1 MDPVVAAGPRTRM
14 EPRTSEWSL
23 TVLLLVT
30 VMLFSMATSS
40 SPVGGG
46 PEWNRTAGSFSP
58 PSPSSL
64 PLPLRPHAA
73 NPESAYRGKRGS
85 LAEDSGAQGI
95 HLLLRPPDLLSPS
108 LSPRLP
114 PHNRPPP
121 APLSPWE
128 QSNSLEE
135 AWASGDY
142 LETLSFVLPNGED
155 LALATPLPG
164 HPFDDD
170 DDDDA
175 GGDWALSYEGVLPRR
190 PTPPL
195 DSHVLFSPSTAAPG
209 VPPHTR
215 HARPDV
221 FPAWDDDYDPED
233 LAPLQPTEILLPDMN
248 SLEYYTN
255 LLAKESVKEGS
266 RPPSGEKH
274 GVRFSQPFVPPTVIH
289 NQSRARPP
297 AVKGEQN
304 SEASPR
310 SAPPPRRE
318 PEHPLADP
326 TPWLSLSPSL
336 TSDLEAPTVG
346 PSEPE
351 EKDLFGPSEPP
362 RSSNTTSRV
371 LQPPPLGPPTHLER
385 PYTPA
390 EVTDNPG
397 KSTTHRTAIS
407 LTRAP
412 PVTTPRMAQTPP
424 GKQYL
429 CNVSKPELYLVR
441 VGGTRGSVAGFSQV
455 RDLLR
460 REFNRSVELQFLRT
474 PSSFAFRVVS
484 GPLIYTAISVIN
496 ALRRL
501 SRLSGTVPAVSALYT
516 VPDVRYQVH
525 TLLLFVPAHVD
536 VRVCNFSERVES
548 GLVMAYSE
556 TRRRSLESG
565 AVSVQLLNITLNS
578 VRMAGERKLPVD
590 IVFAV
595 RDGRGY
601 LPGYEVSR
609 HLRNLSLVEFSFYVG
624 FPALQIAEPFH
635 YPELNT
641 SHHLRSTWVRTV
653 LLGVPDEIVSE
664 RSFKARVERRLASLL
679 EEGLGASGRRRWRRA
694 TAAADSSLQVVRVAR
709 VSGPKRPL
717 EVLYFVE
724 GPGGTRVPAEETA
737 ETLNSLDLQRAAI
750 VLGHQVQRPMAQPVE
765 TVSVP
770 PSETQSSS
778 IWLIVGVIVP
788 VLLALFII
796 ILLYWKLCGSEKLE
810 FQPDAI
816 NTIQQRQKLQASS
829 VKGFD
834 FAKLHLGQHSKD
846 DIMVIQEAGPP
857 PAPAKE
863 VTPSDGGGLN
873 TPKSKGSSTK
883 TGRTARRR
891 GRTSQS
897 DADSLGSDQSSGRE
911 SAEESTRLAATPMEA
926 KQQKKPPKNAP
937 SVGDEL
943 MSSSSIFDHVDRLS
957 RGSSDGVRR
966 QAGKVQLIAMQ
977 PRASTPARPSPS
989 LSQKVSTEVALR
1001 HKSEMEQRRNKLRQ
1015 RAKRRGQCEFP
1026 SMDDIMDAFGDGP
1039 VQTEVAQR
1047 LYSSAHDH
1055 MDYTDCIPRADT
1067 PSPPTPTDERRR
1079 GRHSPRGRRAPPG
1092 PGSLP
1097 DTDQD
1102 RLLMDQAATYRKY
1115 PGLNN
1120 VAYMS
1125 DPDLPPDHRS
1135 PSPADE
1141 VFDAALAPPPYAP
1154 PRPSIEEARQQMH
1167 SLLDDAFA
1175 LVSPTSRGLSPALP
1189 GPLGRQWGSYP
1200 AGPSHSPLSARYA
1213 ELGVSPI
1220 SGLGAQGH
1228 LQRQSSG
1235 GFVSSGERL
1244 QDHLYSSR
1252 GRYKQLPSSS
1262 RPRPVGGSTA
1272 GLQLQHLTQ
1281 VGLSSQIAAYPAV
1294 GRSASGPTGS
1304 CWNERHSARDLS
1316 GPVSSR
1322 ETAPSFAEFSSPSV
1336 FQLPSSSLRD
1346 ASPPPL
1352 LLTSPT
1358 PEYLP
1363 EDASPSAHSSASL
1376 IKAIREELR
1385 RLAQKQ
1391 AVTSYP

>member
-891 GRTSQS
+891 GSFEVRGSNPGSSHPVWSVLHLPVLAWVFSGYFSFLPQSKRPANQTPTRWVATNRAAGNRRRRVPDLQPLRWRPSNRRSRPKMTVFPAARRTVC
-897 DADSLGSDQSSGRE
+897 GGR
-911 SAEESTRLAATPMEA
+911 PA
-926 KQQKKPPKNAP
+926 KF
-937 SVGDEL
+937 
-943 MSSSSIFDHVDRLS
+943 SSSPCS
-957 RGSSDGVRR
+957 RGPARR
-966 QAGKVQLIAMQ
+966 RG
-977 PRASTPARPSPS
+977 PARPSRRKS
-989 LSQKVSTEVALR
+989 ALR
-1001 HKSEMEQRRNKLRQ
+1001 WHCDTSLRW
-1015 RAKRRGQCEFP
+1015 
-1026 SMDDIMDAFGDGP
+1026 
-1039 VQTEVAQR
+1039 
-1047 LYSSAHDH
+1047 SSVGTNYGSA
-1055 MDYTDCIPRADT
+1055 
-1067 PSPPTPTDERRR
+1067 
-1079 GRHSPRGRRAPPG
+1079 PRGE
-1092 PGSLP
+1092 
-1097 DTDQD
+1097 D
-1102 RLLMDQAATYRKY
+1102 
-1115 PGLNN
+1115 
-1120 VAYMS
+1120 
-1125 DPDLPPDHRS
+1125 
-1135 PSPADE
+1135 
-1141 VFDAALAPPPYAP
+1141 
-1154 PRPSIEEARQQMH
+1154 
-1167 SLLDDAFA
+1167 
-1175 LVSPTSRGLSPALP
+1175 
-1189 GPLGRQWGSYP
+1189 
-1200 AGPSHSPLSARYA
+1200 SA
-1213 ELGVSPI
+1213 
-1220 SGLGAQGH
+1220 
-1228 LQRQSSG
+1228 
-1235 GFVSSGERL
+1235 
-1244 QDHLYSSR
+1244 
-1252 GRYKQLPSSS
+1252 SS
-1262 RPRPVGGSTA
+1262 RPWTISWTPLETGQSRPKWLSVSTA
-1272 GLQLQHLTQ
+1272 RPTTTWTT
-1281 VGLSSQIAAYPAV
+1281 
-1294 GRSASGPTGS
+1294 RTASRGPTPRPRRRPPTSGG
-1304 CWNERHSARDLS
+1304 EGGTLPGGGGLRRDL
-1316 GPVSSR
+1316 
-1322 ETAPSFAEFSSPSV
+1322 AV
-1336 FQLPSSSLRD
+1336 FQ
-1346 ASPPPL
+1346 
-1352 LLTSPT
+1352 
-1358 PEYLP
+1358 
-1363 EDASPSAHSSASL
+1363 
-1376 IKAIREELR
+1376 IRTR
-1385 RLAQKQ
+1385 I
-1391 AVTSYP
+1391 VC